1 MVPKA
6 MNGTK
11 YTSNYANKI
20 TDSWS
25 SIAKT
30 SADKK
35 YVSLAKELYT
45 HIRNYAYNTNG
56 SIAYASV
63 ISLYGHQISGSD
75 YRNILKYEK
84 EYVTKTVSSFKKGKS
99 FADLEEAVKHMSYYR
114 YDVPRLKGTEV
125 S

>member
-30 SADKK
+30 SAD
-35 YVSLAKELYT
+35 
-45 HIRNYAYNTNG
+45 
-56 SIAYASV
+56 
-63 ISLYGHQISGSD
+63 
-75 YRNILKYEK
+75 
-84 EYVTKTVSSFKKGKS
+84 
-99 FADLEEAVKHMSYYR
+99 LEEAVKHMSYYR
-114 YDVPRLKGTEV
+114 YDVPRLNGTEV